1 MEIFLIS
8 LVLVLLAVILVLL
21 LRPKKIKMPE
31 MEDYVTELRL
41 KLDSLASTTVISASD
56 IKDIY
61 ELLRKLPREV
71 LDSIT
76 GSLSKRSG
84 RLHELM
90 ATFELTHYDRLFYLG
105 EPVDFVGIKYDE
117 TVDFIEVKT
126 GKFRLRGDEQKLR
139 ELIDSKRVNYVPLS
153 VEKIGMAEEVDMSE
167 PGYPPPQ

>member
-21 LRPKKIKMPE
+21 LRPRKVEMPQ

-41 KLDSLASTTVISASD
+41 KLDSLASTTVISAKD
-56 IKDIY
+56 IKDIC
-61 ELLRKLPREV
+61 EVLRKLPREV

-139 ELIDSKRVNYVPLS
+139 ELIDSKRVNYVPLT
-153 VEKIGMAEEVDMSE
+153 VEKIGMVEEVDTRGPE
-167 PGYPPPQ
+167 YPPPQ